1 MWQLLLKAMFNGQI
15 ECSLSLNIVIQIKGN
30 NYFTRISFVESIY
43 IGSNF
48 FVNTNLQ
55 YRHMYVDFWHIKFWL
70 QEESINILQGS
81 RFQWIFSWKWN
92 HAYLCNIHNLTSQ
105 FAKGFIVTGYLQFER
120 NYLKIFIQVSVC
132 YVFSIFYS
140 IFIICI
146 FVAFCCIQ
154 SVAFCRFL
162 VPFKQIFQHFY
173 HVQLSIFL
181 PFFLSVSCY
190 LFVATCLSFFLS
202 FSQYF
207 SNSPFHHFVVLF

>member
-1 MWQLLLKAMFNGQI
+1 MFSGQI
-15 ECSLSLNIVIQIKGN
+15 ECSLSLNIVIRIKGN

-43 IGSNF
+43 LGTNF
-48 FVNTNLQ
+48 FINTNLQ
-55 YRHMYVDFWHIKFWL
+55 YWHMYVDFWHIKFWL

-81 RFQWIFSWKWN
+81 RFQWIFSWKWK

-105 FAKGFIVTGYLQFER
+105 LVKGFIVTGYLHFER

-162 VPFKQIFQHFY
+162 VPFKRIFQHFY
-173 HVQLSIFL
+173 HVQPLIFL
-181 PFFLSVSCY
+181 PFFLPVSCN
-190 LFVATCLSFFLS
+190 LFVATCLSFFC
-202 FSQYF
+202 
-207 SNSPFHHFVVLF
+207 PFHSVSPTAPFVIL